1 MNTYCANAYRNQP
14 YVMRKFAPNITLNLN
29 LSRRKKITQGFDNFF
44 KIKQWLQSLVIKVK
58 VEQTEGP
65 VTFWPITE
73 KLVHIAFTKP
83 KVELSSLKL
92 FIWMCS
98 HKLCHQPVMG

>member
-14 YVMRKFAPNITLNLN
+14 YVMRKFAPNIT
-29 LSRRKKITQGFDNFF
+29 QDFDNFF

-65 VTFWPITE
+65 VIFWPITE

-98 HKLCHQPVMG
+98 HKLCHRPVMG